1 MTKQLFSLVLYL
13 KQWGKAFDC
22 YSFYTMESLKNRLW
36 NLKDPHGSPTGV
48 NNKLN
53 PQMTSPP
60 AYEPKP
66 QKWPHPGKGVQ
77 RSDGDDPMGEK
88 SNPCLPPPPTHTHR
102 SLGLQWK
109 PSKSPRWNIYYPPK
123 NPNFQA
129 LKFFHKGLN
138 DMTRQKTKKGS

>member
-1 MTKQLFSLVLYL
+1 
-13 KQWGKAFDC
+13 
-22 YSFYTMESLKNRLW
+22 MESLKNRLW

-77 RSDGDDPMGEK
+77 RSDGDNQMGEK
-88 SNPCLPPPPTHTHR
+88 IESLAPPSLPTTTTTTHTHR
-102 SLGLQWK
+102 DSQDFNGNPINHLDETFTTPQ
-109 PSKSPRWNIYYPPK
+109 K

-129 LKFFHKGLN
+129 LKFSHRGLN
-138 DMTRQKTKKGS
+138 DMTRLKTKKGS